1 MLTLEEIRD
10 LCPNVVTFNN
20 AKRLYGLGSIKHMS
34 AFKERDG
41 YEVHGTIEED
51 KYHQVETIV
60 RIFDD
65 GRVRVKCGC
74 HPPYGYWSICEH
86 GAALLME
93 FWERLQ
99 TGTIKIQPIEQIY
112 GMEMLAFYE
121 EEAIRKM
128 QKNREGYIRVQP
140 KLYKVWE
147 NVYGVGLQVGED
159 RLYIVKDIMEFVD
172 AILKEEQLGYGKNL
186 AFIHHVGAFCEQDR
200 PLIDWIVDEAVA
212 RQATLDQ
219 MSGRLTKLDK
229 KYIALTIN
237 SHFSHILGVMTDT
250 VASQIHSSIPT
261 NYPR

>member
-172 AILKEEQLGYGKNL
+172 AILKEGE
-186 AFIHHVGAFCEQDR
+186 E
-200 PLIDWIVDEAVA
+200 
-212 RQATLDQ
+212 
-219 MSGRLTKLDK
+219 
-229 KYIALTIN
+229 
-237 SHFSHILGVMTDT
+237 FSAI
-250 VASQIHSSIPT
+250 
-261 NYPR
+261 

>member
-20 AKRLYGLGSIKHMS
+20 AKRLYGLGSIKYMS

-200 PLIDWIVDEAVA
+200 PLIEGLWMK
-212 RQATLDQ
+212 QWQ
-219 MSGRLTKLDK
+219 GKL
-229 KYIALTIN
+229 
-237 SHFSHILGVMTDT
+237 H
-250 VASQIHSSIPT
+250 
-261 NYPR
+261 